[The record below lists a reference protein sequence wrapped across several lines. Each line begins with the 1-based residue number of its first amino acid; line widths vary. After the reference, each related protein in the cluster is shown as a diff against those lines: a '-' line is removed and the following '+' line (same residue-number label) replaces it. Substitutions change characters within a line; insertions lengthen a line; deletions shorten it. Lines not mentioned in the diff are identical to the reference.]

1 MVATPTS
8 PSQHPSRPIVP
19 QQMFAC
25 RHGEHRVGTAMEGGS
40 RYQVDVAEAEM
51 VQEGNPKLIRPGSS
65 SCLSFISI
73 I

>member
-1 MVATPTS
+1 
-8 PSQHPSRPIVP
+8 
-19 QQMFAC
+19 
-25 RHGEHRVGTAMEGGS
+25 MEGGS